1 MIKRFKHIITFLVL
15 YGLLMSA
22 GVLLIQHTALPI
34 DIETYGLTL
43 SAITLITLL
52 TYILVMIGVNKG
64 EEAQGIYLLL
74 GLGGKFILYLVF
86 ILIMWAPTKN
96 LSKPFIIAFFVLYLI
111 LTFSLVSVLYKALKT
126 K

>member
-1 MIKRFKHIITFLVL
+1 MHYTNIFL
-15 YGLLMSA
+15 
-22 GVLLIQHTALPI
+22 
-34 DIETYGLTL
+34 DIETYSITL

-52 TYILVMIGVNKG
+52 TYILVVLGVEKG
-64 EEAQGIYLLL
+64 EKAQGVFLLL

-96 LSKPFIIAFFVLYLI
+96 LSKPFIIAFFILYLI
-111 LTFSLVSVLYKALKT
+111 LTFSLVSILYKVLKT

>member
-1 MIKRFKHIITFLVL
+1 MIKKFKHIITFLVM
-15 YGLLMSA
+15 YGLLMSG
-22 GVLLIQHTALPI
+22 GVLLFHYTSLPL
-34 DIETYGLTL
+34 DINTYGITL

-52 TYILVMIGVNKG
+52 TYVLVMVGAQKD
-64 EEAQGIYLLL
+64 EKAQGIYLLL

-111 LTFSLVSVLYKALKT
+111 LTFSLVSILYKVLKT

>member
-1 MIKRFKHIITFLVL
+1 MIKRFKHIFTFLIL
-15 YGLLMSA
+15 YGLLMS
-22 GVLLIQHTALPI
+22 GGLLLYHYTSIPLEI
-34 DIETYGLTL
+34 NTYGLTL
-43 SAITLITLL
+43 SAITLITLV
-52 TYILVMIGVNKG
+52 TYTLVMIGVKKG
-64 EEAQGIYLLL
+64 EKAQGIFLLL

-111 LTFSLVSVLYKALKT
+111 LTFSLLSVLYKVLKT

>member
-1 MIKRFKHIITFLVL
+1 MIKKFKHIITFMVL

-22 GVLLIQHTALPI
+22 GVLLINYTALPI

-43 SAITLITLL
+43 SAITLISLL

-64 EEAQGIYLLL
+64 EEAQGVYLLL

-86 ILIMWAPTKN
+86 IIIMWAPTKN

-111 LTFSLVSVLYKALKT
+111 LTFSLVSVLYKVLNT